1 MNNNE
6 YRVGV
11 NRGLPVGM
19 GYFSVSFG
27 FGAMAV
33 SQGVKTLDAV
43 LISAANLTSAGQ
55 FAGLTLI
62 VAAATLWEMVLTQLV
77 INSRYAL
84 MSLALSQRM
93 GEKIGLLP
101 RLLIAFFN
109 TDEIF
114 ALAMAREAPLT
125 VPFLLGLGTL
135 PFIGWTLG
143 TLCGALAGSIL
154 PLSIRTAL
162 GVMLYGMFIAI
173 VVPPAKK
180 NRDIFVAV
188 VLALIFSSLF
198 SWTPGLKT
206 VSPGLSIVV
215 CTVAAAAICAA
226 LGLTGLAG
234 GAAVAGCCAQMI
246 GFAVMSFP
254 ENRWGGLAAQGL
266 GTSMLQMGN
275 IVRNVRIWIP
285 PTLASAVTGPIATC
299 LFKLQMNGSPV
310 SSGMG
315 TCGFVGQIGVY
326 TGWLNGIASGTKAAI
341 TGFDWLGLILIS
353 FVLPAVLTWLFAI
366 PLRNWGWIKDGD
378 LKLDL

>member
-33 SQGVKTLDAV
+33 SQGLKTLDAV
-43 LISAANLTSAGQ
+43 LISATNLTSAGQ

-62 VAAATLWEMVLTQLV
+62 VATATLWEMVLTQLV

-206 VSPGLSIVV
+206 VSPGTVHRDLHRGSRRHLRRAVPGEGREGSGMNIYLYILAMALTTYLIRVLPMTIFRKPIKSRFLRSFLYYVPYCCLTAMTFPSILSSTASILSGAAALVVAVILAYRGKSLIVV
-215 CTVAAAAICAA
+215 A
-226 LGLTGLAG
+226 LSSS
-234 GAAVAGCCAQMI
+234 AAVLVVEWA
-246 GFAVMSFP
+246 MSH
-254 ENRWGGLAAQGL
+254 L
-266 GTSMLQMGN
+266 
-275 IVRNVRIWIP
+275 
-285 PTLASAVTGPIATC
+285 
-299 LFKLQMNGSPV
+299 
-310 SSGMG
+310 
-315 TCGFVGQIGVY
+315 
-326 TGWLNGIASGTKAAI
+326 
-341 TGFDWLGLILIS
+341 
-353 FVLPAVLTWLFAI
+353 
-366 PLRNWGWIKDGD
+366 
-378 LKLDL
+378 